1 VFGEEGNW
9 ALVSRTFRAGGFLQ
23 LQNKAMNDDAS
34 RISRRQLIGSV
45 AGAGAAM
52 AFTPRGGMA
61 EPVLSSG
68 AVVPD
73 DAAAPDALASVSDF
87 EKAARV
93 RMSSLA
99 YEYVSGGAGDELTLA
114 WNQSAYG
121 EIKLRS
127 RVLVDVSKLDTS
139 VTLFGQQRSHPIL
152 LAPTAYHKIVHS
164 EGEIA
169 TARGAAA
176 ANTTMI
182 VSSFATVS
190 IEEIARA
197 VPAASLWFQ
206 LYVQPDRGFTQALV
220 QRAEAAGCKALCL
233 TVDTPVLGA
242 RNRETRIA
250 FQLPDGM
257 SRANL
262 ESLSPATASSS
273 HRPPE
278 GAIYSEVLEPRLTWK
293 DVEWLRGVAKVP
305 VLLKGV
311 LDADDAKRAAELGV
325 DGLIVSNHGARNLDT
340 VPATVTAL
348 PRVAEAVNGR
358 MPILL
363 DGGVRRGTD
372 VLKALALGATAVAVG
387 RPYLYGLA
395 VDGSAGVSRIVQ
407 ILRTEFEMAMALT
420 GRTTLASI
428 DRTVLWA

>member
-1 VFGEEGNW
+1 M
-9 ALVSRTFRAGGFLQ
+9 
-23 LQNKAMNDDAS
+23 KDDAS
-34 RISRRQLIGSV
+34 RMSRRQLLGSV
-45 AGAGAAM
+45 AGAGAAI
-52 AFTPRGGMA
+52 ALAPRG
-61 EPVLSSG
+61 
-68 AVVPD
+68 
-73 DAAAPDALASVSDF
+73 AAAEVPLRDEPKEPNEPNGPNALDAPIAADSLASVSDF

-93 RMSSLA
+93 RMSHLA
-99 YEYVSGGAGDELTLA
+99 WEYVSGGAGDELTLT
-114 WNQSAYG
+114 WNQSAYSD
-121 EIKLRS
+121 ITLRS
-127 RVLVDVSKLDTS
+127 RVLVDVSRLDTS
-139 VTLFGQQRSHPIL
+139 VTLFGQVLPHPIL
-152 LAPTAYHKIVHS
+152 LAPTAYHKIVHPD
-164 EGEIA
+164 GESA

-176 ANTTMI
+176 SDTTMI
-182 VSSFATVS
+182 VSSFATER
-190 IEEIARA
+190 IDAIARA

-242 RNRETRIA
+242 RNRETRVA
-250 FQLPDGM
+250 FQLPAGM
-257 SRANL
+257 TRANL

-311 LDADDAKRAAELGV
+311 LDAEDAKRAAEAGV

-358 MPILL
+358 IPILL

-372 VLKALALGATAVAVG
+372 VLKALALGASAVAVG

-420 GRTTLASI
+420 GRTSIASI
-428 DRTVLWA
+428 DRTVLWV

>member
-1 VFGEEGNW
+1 M
-9 ALVSRTFRAGGFLQ
+9 T
-23 LQNKAMNDDAS
+23 MNDDDS
-34 RISRRQLIGSV
+34 RVSRRQLLGSV
-45 AGAGAAM
+45 ASAGAAM
-52 AFTPRGGMA
+52 ALSPRGAAA
-61 EPVLSSG
+61 ESALNTLSG
-68 AVVPD
+68 AV
-73 DAAAPDALASVSDF
+73 DASDHAVDSAASATAFAADPLASVSDF
-87 EKAARV
+87 ERAARV
-93 RMSSLA
+93 RMSTMA
-99 YEYVSGGAGDELTLA
+99 YEYVSGGAGDEQTLA
-114 WNQSAYG
+114 WNQSTYG

-127 RVLVDVSKLDTS
+127 RVLVDVSQLDTS
-139 VTLFGQQRSHPIL
+139 VQLFGRTLPHPIL
-152 LAPTAYHKIVHS
+152 LAPTAYHKIVHP

-169 TARGAAA
+169 TARGAEAA
-176 ANTTMI
+176 DATMI
-182 VSSFATVS
+182 VSSFATER
-190 IEEIARA
+190 IEDIART
-197 VPAASLWFQ
+197 VPGARLWFQ

-220 QRAEAAGCKALCL
+220 QRAEAAGCQALCL

-250 FQLPDGM
+250 FQLPAGM
-257 SRANL
+257 TRANL
-262 ESLSPATASSS
+262 ESLSAATASSS

-293 DVEWLRGVAKVP
+293 DVEWLRGIAKVP

-311 LDADDAKRAAELGV
+311 LDAEDAKRAADAGV

-348 PRVAEAVNGR
+348 PRVADAVAGR

-363 DGGVRRGTD
+363 DGGIRRGTD
-372 VLKALALGATAVAVG
+372 VLKALALGATAVAIG

-420 GRTTLASI
+420 GRTSLAAVNG
-428 DRTVLWA
+428 TVLWE